1 MEEEFRLYSR
11 SAGNNKKHTIEVSN
25 EGNVKVDGKPYDL
38 SKSNTVY
45 KRVHSNYVHRMVAEL
60 FIPNPENKWY
70 VDHIDGNRYNNKVE
84 NLRWA
89 TPSEN
94 RLNPIT
100 VERYNKTSAS
110 EETHRKRVESHKGQ
124 VPWNKGKNWSV
135 EVIEKLRISN
145 TGKHHTEESKNK
157 RGSGLRNKKCMT
169 DGVWE
174 IWARPEEWG
183 ELIDNGFVFMTKKL
197 YLKKIKSN
205 YGTKFE

>member
-1 MEEEFRLYSR
+1 MKEEFRKYNER
-11 SAGNNKKHTIEVSN
+11 IEVSD

-45 KRVHSNYVHRMVAEL
+45 KRVLSHYVHRMVAEL

-70 VDHIDGNRYNNKVE
+70 VDHIDGNRYNNKVT

-110 EETHRKRVESHKGQ
+110 KETHNKRVQSHKGQ
-124 VPWNKGKNWSV
+124 VPWIKGNHLSAAA
-135 EVIEKLRISN
+135 IEKIRISN
-145 TGKHHTEESKNK
+145 TGKHHTEEAKK
-157 RGSGLRNKKCMT
+157 KCGSGLRNKKCMT

-174 IWARPEEWG
+174 IWALPEEWG

-197 YLKKIKSN
+197 YLKKIKTN
-205 YGTKFE
+205 YGTKLE

>member
-60 FIPNPENKWY
+60 FIPNTENKPY
-70 VDHIDGNRYNNKVE
+70 VDHIDGNRYNNKVT

-100 VERYNKTSAS
+100 VERYNKSSAS
-110 EETHRKRVESHKGQ
+110 EETHNKRVQSHKGQ
-124 VPWNKGKNWSV
+124 VPWIKGKNLSV
-135 EVIEKLRISN
+135 EVIEKIRISN

-157 RGSGLRNKKCMT
+157 CGSGLRNKKCMT

-197 YLKKIKSN
+197 YLKKNK
-205 YGTKFE
+205 K

>member
-11 SAGNNKKHTIEVSN
+11 SAGNNNKHTIEVSN

-38 SKSNTVY
+38 NKSNTVY

-89 TPSEN
+89 TPTEN

-124 VPWNKGKNWSV
+124 VPWCKGKPAWNRGM
-135 EVIEKLRISN
+135 KMD
-145 TGKHHTEESKNK
+145 EEFRKKS
-157 RGSGLRNKKCMT
+157 GSGLRNKKCMT

-197 YLKKIKSN
+197 YLNNI
-205 YGTKFE
+205 

>member
-60 FIPNPENKWY
+60 FIPNTENKWY
-70 VDHIDGNRYNNKVE
+70 VDHIDGNRYNNKVT

-100 VERYNKTSAS
+100 VERYNKSSAS
-110 EETHRKRVESHKGQ
+110 EETHLKRVEHHKGQ
-124 VPWNKGKNWSV
+124 VPWNKGKNLSV
-135 EVIEKLRISN
+135 EVIEKIRISN

-157 RGSGLRNKKCMT
+157 CGSGLRNKKCMT

-174 IWARPEEWG
+174 IWARPEE
-183 ELIDNGFVFMTKKL
+183 
-197 YLKKIKSN
+197 
-205 YGTKFE
+205 

>member
-110 EETHRKRVESHKGQ
+110 EYTHNKRVESHKGQ
-124 VPWNKGKNWSV
+124 VPWSKGKPAWNRG
-135 EVIEKLRISN
+135 IKMD
-145 TGKHHTEESKNK
+145 EEFRKKS
-157 RGSGLRNKKCMT
+157 GSGLRNKKSMT

-174 IWARPEEWG
+174 IWASPEEWG

>member
-11 SAGNNKKHTIEVSN
+11 STGNNKKHTIEVSN

-60 FIPNPENKWY
+60 FIPNPENKPY
-70 VDHIDGNRYNNKVE
+70 VDHIDGNRYNNKVT

-100 VERYNKTSAS
+100 VERYNKSSAS
-110 EETHRKRVESHKGQ
+110 EETHNKRVQSHKKYCKENPNGAFFHKGHI
-124 VPWNKGKNWSV
+124 PWNKGTIFK
-135 EVIEKLRISN
+135 
-145 TGKHHTEESKNK
+145 
-157 RGSGLRNKKCMT
+157 
-169 DGVWE
+169 
-174 IWARPEEWG
+174 
-183 ELIDNGFVFMTKKL
+183 
-197 YLKKIKSN
+197 
-205 YGTKFE
+205 

>member
-11 SAGNNKKHTIEVSN
+11 SAGKNKKHTIEVSN

-45 KRVHSNYVHRMVAEL
+45 KRVLGHYVHRMAAEL

-70 VDHIDGNRYNNKVE
+70 VDHIDGNRYNNKVT

-110 EETHRKRVESHKGQ
+110 EETHLKRVESHKGQ
-124 VPWNKGKNWSV
+124 VPWNKGNNWAP
-135 EVIEKLRISN
+135 EVIEKIRISN
-145 TGKHHTEESKNK
+145 TGKHHTEESKK
-157 RGSGLRNKKCMT
+157 KCGSGIRNKKCMT

-197 YLKKIKSN
+197 YLKKNK
-205 YGTKFE
+205 K

>member
-11 SAGNNKKHTIEVSN
+11 SAGNNKKHTIEVSD

-45 KRVHSNYVHRMVAEL
+45 KRVLSHYVHRMVAEL

-70 VDHIDGNRYNNKVE
+70 VDHIDGNRYNNKVT

-110 EETHRKRVESHKGQ
+110 EETHNKRVQSHKWQ
-124 VPWNKGKNWSV
+124 VPWNKGN
-135 EVIEKLRISN
+135 KLSAEA
-145 TGKHHTEESKNK
+145 KKK
-157 RGSGLRNKKCMT
+157 CGSGLRNKKCMT

-174 IWARPEEWG
+174 IWALPEEWG

-197 YLKKIKSN
+197 YLKKK
-205 YGTKFE
+205 